1 MTNLKE
7 SLKNQLTKEELE
19 KAPNSYEVIGSKEK
33 AVVIVEIPEELES
46 KKELVA
52 KSIMQMHKSVK
63 SVLKKVSE
71 RKGEFRMREFELIA
85 GSEDTEVLHKEYGYV
100 LKVDP
105 QIVYFSEKEGSER
118 ERIALQVKQNETV
131 MLMFAGIGAF
141 AVAIAKKQTLVGK
154 IISIELNPQAVEYIE
169 ENALIN
175 RVADKI
181 IAIEGDVKKEA
192 KRFYGKCDRVVM
204 PLPLE
209 AAEFL
214 EDAILCLKEKGIIHF
229 YTIVDK
235 ENFDQASARIDAV
248 CKKLNKK
255 FRILKK
261 QKITEYSP
269 RKWKV
274 CIDFEIL

>member
-7 SLKNQLTKEELE
+7 MLKNQLTKEELE
-19 KAPNSYEVIGSKEK
+19 KAPNSYEVIGNKEK
-33 AVVIVEIPEELES
+33 AVAIVEIPEELES

-63 SVLKKVSE
+63 IVLKKVSE

-141 AVAIAKKQTLVGK
+141 AVAIAKKQPLVGK
-154 IISIELNPQAVEYIE
+154 IISIELNPQGVEYIE

-181 IAIEGDVKKEA
+181 VAIEGDVKKET

-214 EDAILCLKEKGIIHF
+214 EDAILCLKGKGIIHF
-229 YTIVDK
+229 YTIVDR
-235 ENFDQASARIDAV
+235 ENFDQASGRIEAV

-269 RKWKV
+269 KKWKV

>member
-33 AVVIVEIPEELES
+33 AVAIVEIPEELES
-46 KKELVA
+46 KKELIA

-100 LKVDP
+100 LKVNP

-141 AVAIAKKQTLVGK
+141 AIAIAKKQPLVEK

-192 KRFYGKCDRVVM
+192 KRFYGKCNRVVM

-214 EDAILCLKEKGIIHF
+214 EDAIFCLKERGIIHF
-229 YTIVDK
+229 YTLVEK
-235 ENFDQASARIDAV
+235 EDFSTAERQVEEA
-248 CKKLNKK
+248 CKKFNKK
-255 FRILKK
+255 YKILNERKV
-261 QKITEYSP
+261 TEYSP
-269 RKWKV
+269 KKLKV
-274 CIDFEIL
+274 CIDFKIC